1 MGTLKDQVAIVTGA
15 SEGIGRA
22 TAIALGRQE
31 AATVLVGRR
40 LANLNDV
47 SEEISRSGGR
57 AMAIAAD
64 VTDSSQVARA
74 LGRALESFGRIDLL
88 VNNVG
93 GGLRKPFIDTSDAE
107 WAKLVA
113 DNLTATVY
121 CCRAVIPIMRGR
133 RGGLIV
139 NVASRAGRI
148 GEPGFAAYCA
158 VKHGVVGLTRALAAE
173 EGPNG
178 IRVNAICPGPVAT
191 GRMRRALPGVDVSQW
206 LTPEEVAESILFL
219 ASGPA
224 RTMQG
229 QALDL
234 F

>member
-1 MGTLKDQVAIVTGA
+1 LGTLKDQVAIVTGA

-93 GGLRKPFIDTSDAE
+93 GGLRKPFIDTSDA
-107 WAKLVA
+107 
-113 DNLTATVY
+113 
-121 CCRAVIPIMRGR
+121 
-133 RGGLIV
+133 
-139 NVASRAGRI
+139 
-148 GEPGFAAYCA
+148 
-158 VKHGVVGLTRALAAE
+158 
-173 EGPNG
+173 
-178 IRVNAICPGPVAT
+178 
-191 GRMRRALPGVDVSQW
+191 
-206 LTPEEVAESILFL
+206 
-219 ASGPA
+219 
-224 RTMQG
+224 
-229 QALDL
+229 
-234 F
+234 